1 MGKKKSEKDPVDD
14 KIQAIDETQ
23 KKVMEKF
30 NIRGIWIEREKCY
43 KVLISRY
50 SFYIKVLDFTEN
62 PYVVYGVD
70 IYGKAVSID
79 FRKAFMIS
87 EYDCNQF
94 EQRKNKAKEKA

>member
-1 MGKKKSEKDPVDD
+1 MGKKKNKEDPIEEK
-14 KIQAIDETQ
+14 INAIDETQ
-23 KKVMEKF
+23 KKVIEKY
-30 NIRGIWIEREKCY
+30 NIRGIWVEREKCY

-50 SFYIKVLDFTEN
+50 SFYVKVLDFTEN

-87 EYDCNQF
+87 EYDCEQF
-94 EQRKNKAKEKA
+94 ENRKQKAKEK